1 MADMKPLLLAVSLLV
16 AAPAL
21 AEAPAPSAP
30 QCTGAPASL
39 PAGMEGWSSP
49 RPIKGG
55 TALGNATVLIPGTAA
70 DAALLPTPSV
80 HYPVRPEQPGGSVSH
95 GGLFRFTVVEAG
107 RYRIA
112 LGGPAWIDLVSDGK
126 TIASVAHGHGP
137 ECSGIRKM
145 VDFDLKPGI
154 YLVQIA
160 GSGTPS
166 LVLMASRV
174 A

>member
-1 MADMKPLLLAVSLLV
+1 MADMKPLLLAVSLLI
-16 AAPAL
+16 AAPLL
-21 AEAPAPSAP
+21 AEVPTAATP
-30 QCTGAPASL
+30 CTGAPAAP
-39 PAGMEGWSSP
+39 PAGMEGWNSP
-49 RPIKGG
+49 TAMKAG
-55 TALGNATVLIPGTAA
+55 TTLGNATALIPGTAA
-70 DAALLPTPSV
+70 NAALLPTPSV

-112 LGGPAWIDLVSDGK
+112 LGGPAWIELVHDGK
-126 TIASVAHGHGP
+126 SIASVAHGHGP

-154 YLVQIA
+154 YLVEIA
-160 GSGTPS
+160 GSGTAS
-166 LVLMASRV
+166 LLLMASRV